1 MKVLIVSFDRSL
13 VKQLRNALGEYEV
26 MDVKNAEEALN
37 LAIPHFDVII
47 YDAISGALSE
57 EDINNL
63 YLQKFEDAKFV
74 VLVDDLFPINAKNL
88 KPRKKVLIP
97 RDSTLDQVLSAIN
110 APIQETEEYQ
120 LPTLELEIETHKQP
134 VEELEGAI
142 EITPSEQESIETL
155 FFEKELKLE
164 ETQPE
169 SKEEVSQ
176 YIPESVHPKKK
187 VAVVSFDSTLVDSIT
202 LLLSENF
209 EPVAVRSYRDL
220 ESILKDVDG
229 VIFDAISGLAAK
241 KRLMDLA
248 KDQDIAQKPFLVLI
262 DELFNINIDD
272 VPLRNKHVISR
283 EEDPKEIVEKFKEI
297 IVPLKEEEITLMQM
311 LGELIEK
318 QEVVQEKEKD
328 VEVEEFPQI
337 IKEFEM
343 PRLEESLLPM
353 EEFAFEEQKIEE
365 FAFEEQKEE
374 PAITPQMPIQ
384 EAVPTVSAWEHKTEE
399 KDVLKSLS
407 IRQVIEGTIKEEI
420 KRAFEGFNLS
430 DLAKELLTEELK
442 KDIGSMLKEEAKRA
456 FEGFN
461 LSDLAKELLTEELK
475 KDIGSMLKEEA
486 KRAFEGFNLSD
497 LAKELLTEELK
508 KDIGSIPL
516 ESIIREITYQV
527 LRERLRELIT

>member
-1 MKVLIVSFDRSL
+1 MKVLIVSFDRNL

-26 MDVKNAEEALN
+26 MDVKNVEEALN

-47 YDAISGALSE
+47 YDGISGALSE

-74 VLVDDLFPINAKNL
+74 VLVDDLFPINAQNL

-97 RDSTLDQVLSAIN
+97 RESTLDQVLSAIN
-110 APIQETEEYQ
+110 APVQETEEYQ
-120 LPTLELEIETHKQP
+120 LPTLELEIETHKQT

-169 SKEEVSQ
+169 SKEDVPQ
-176 YIPESVHPKKK
+176 YIPEGAHLKKK
-187 VAVVSFDSTLVDSIT
+187 VAVVSFDSTLIDNIT
-202 LLLSENF
+202 LLLSEDF
-209 EPVAVRSYRDL
+209 EPVVIKSFRDL

-229 VIFDAISGLAAK
+229 VIFDAISGRPAE
-241 KRLMDLA
+241 KRLIELA

-272 VPLRNKHVISR
+272 VPLRDKHAISR
-283 EEDPKEIVEKFKEI
+283 EKDPKEIVEKFKEI
-297 IVPLKEEEITLMQM
+297 IVPLKEEETTLMRM
-311 LGELIEK
+311 LGELIEE
-318 QEVVQEKEKD
+318 QEIVQEKEKD

-343 PRLEESLLPM
+343 PKLEESLLPM
-353 EEFAFEEQKIEE
+353 EEFAFEEK
-365 FAFEEQKEE
+365 KEE
-374 PAITPQMPIQ
+374 PTITPQMPIQ
-384 EAVPTVSAWEHKTEE
+384 EAVPTVGAWEHKTEE

-407 IRQVIEGTIKEEI
+407 IRQVIEETIKEEI
-420 KRAFEGFNLS
+420 KRAFEGFNPG
-430 DLAKELLTEELK
+430 DLARELLREELKKDIGSMLKEEIRKAFEGFNLNDLVKELLTEELK
-442 KDIGSMLKEEAKRA
+442 KDIGSMLKEEVKRVL
-456 FEGFN
+456 EGFTS
-461 LSDLAKELLTEELK
+461 SDLARELL
-475 KDIGSMLKEEA
+475 
-486 KRAFEGFNLSD
+486 R
-497 LAKELLTEELK
+497 EELK